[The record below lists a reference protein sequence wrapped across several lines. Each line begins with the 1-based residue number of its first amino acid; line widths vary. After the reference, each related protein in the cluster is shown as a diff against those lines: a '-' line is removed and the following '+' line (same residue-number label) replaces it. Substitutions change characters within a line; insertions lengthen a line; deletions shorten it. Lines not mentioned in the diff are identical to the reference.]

1 MEKSTIEIKMVNQ
14 ENGEVT
20 EIKFS
25 TDDTGKFE
33 QLAYELLHT
42 FYKNC

>member
-1 MEKSTIEIKMVNQ
+1 MEKSTIEIKVVNQ

-25 TDDTGKFE
+25 TDNIRKLEEVAT
-33 QLAYELLHT
+33 ELLHT
-42 FYKNC
+42 FYEEI